1 MSFRGPIAQ
10 PGSELPAHNRLVPG
24 SNPGGPIC
32 SMLFV
37 RKPAPSSDLGPVAAL
52 TGSLV
57 EDALREEIA
66 RLMSLQAIDRELREL
81 EQALSSVAGRVE
93 QLRLDAQKQQA
104 ELDRLTTEE
113 QQSALMR
120 RQLEK
125 ELAEG
130 EARIRNKRMR
140 LNQARNDKELQ
151 ALAHEVDVQKE
162 TNQRLEA
169 DLLSLMEA
177 SEPRAARIAEFT
189 SVVERLLAELTAA
202 EKEIAA
208 QVEDLK
214 ISIAKQRLERD
225 LMAGNLERALLQRY
239 EMIFSRRNGLAVA
252 EARGGTCQG
261 CRMRLPPQLYNQIQR
276 HDSIHFCP
284 NCQRILY
291 HEGEGERHG

>member
-1 MSFRGPIAQ
+1 
-10 PGSELPAHNRLVPG
+10 
-24 SNPGGPIC
+24 
-32 SMLFV
+32 
-37 RKPAPSSDLGPVAAL
+37 
-52 TGSLV
+52 V
-57 EDALREEIA
+57 EDALREEIT
-66 RLMSLQAIDRELREL
+66 RLMSLQAIDRELRDL
-81 EQALSSVAGRVE
+81 EQALASVAGRVE
-93 QLRLDAQKQQA
+93 QLRVEAEQQQA
-104 ELDRLTTEE
+104 ELDRLTAEE
-113 QQSALMR
+113 QQSALVR

-140 LNQARNDKELQ
+140 LTQVRNEKELQ
-151 ALAHEVDVQKE
+151 ALAHEVDTQKE
-162 TNQRLEA
+162 ANQRFETE
-169 DLLSLMEA
+169 LLALMEA
-177 SEPRAARIAEFT
+177 TESRAAAIAELT
-189 SVVERLLAELTAA
+189 PVVDRLLADLNAA
-202 EKEIAA
+202 AKEIAA

-225 LMAGNLERALLQRY
+225 LMAGNLERGLLQRY

>member
-1 MSFRGPIAQ
+1 
-10 PGSELPAHNRLVPG
+10 
-24 SNPGGPIC
+24 
-32 SMLFV
+32 
-37 RKPAPSSDLGPVAAL
+37 
-52 TGSLV
+52 V

-66 RLMSLQAIDRELREL
+66 RLMSLQAIDRELRDL
-81 EQALSSVAGRVE
+81 EQALASVAGRVE
-93 QLRLDAQKQQA
+93 EFRLEAEKQHA
-104 ELDRLTTEE
+104 ELDRLTAEE
-113 QQSALMR
+113 QQSALVR
-120 RQLEK
+120 RELEK

-140 LNQARNDKELQ
+140 LNQVRNDKELQ
-151 ALAHEVDVQKE
+151 ALAHEVETQKE
-162 TNQRLEA
+162 ANQRFEA
-169 DLLSLMEA
+169 ELLALMEA
-177 SEPRAARIAEFT
+177 SESRAAAIAELT
-189 SVVERLLAELTAA
+189 PLVERLLAELNEAA
-202 EKEIAA
+202 KEIAA

-214 ISIAKQRLERD
+214 ISIAKQKLERD
-225 LMAGNLERALLQRY
+225 LMAGNLERGLLQRY

>member
-1 MSFRGPIAQ
+1 M
-10 PGSELPAHNRLVPG
+10 H
-24 SNPGGPIC
+24 
-32 SMLFV
+32 
-37 RKPAPSSDLGPVAAL
+37 
-52 TGSLV
+52 
-57 EDALREEIA
+57 LREEIA

-81 EQALSSVAGRVE
+81 EQALSSVAARVE
-93 QLRLDAQKQQA
+93 QLRLEAEKQRA
-104 ELDRLTTEE
+104 DLDRLTAEE
-113 QQSALMR
+113 HESVLKR

-140 LNQARNDKELQ
+140 LNQVRNDKELQ

-169 DLLSLMEA
+169 DLLGLMEA
-177 SEPRAARIAEFT
+177 SEPRNARIAELT
-189 SVVERLLAELTAA
+189 PLVERLSAEVIEA

-208 QVEDLK
+208 QVEDLR

-225 LMAGNLERALLQRY
+225 LMAGNLEHGLLQRY
-239 EMIFSRRNGLAVA
+239 EMIFSRRNGLAVT

-276 HDSIHFCP
+276 QDSIQFCP

>member
-1 MSFRGPIAQ
+1 M
-10 PGSELPAHNRLVPG
+10 
-24 SNPGGPIC
+24 
-32 SMLFV
+32 
-37 RKPAPSSDLGPVAAL
+37 
-52 TGSLV
+52 
-57 EDALREEIA
+57 REEIT
-66 RLMSLQAIDRELREL
+66 RLMSLQAIDRELRDL
-81 EQALSSVAGRVE
+81 EQALASVAGRVE
-93 QLRLDAQKQQA
+93 QLRVEAEQQQA
-104 ELDRLTTEE
+104 ELDRLTAEE
-113 QQSALMR
+113 QQSALVR

-140 LNQARNDKELQ
+140 LTQVRNEKELQ
-151 ALAHEVDVQKE
+151 ALAHEVDTQKE
-162 TNQRLEA
+162 ANQRFETE
-169 DLLSLMEA
+169 LLALMEA
-177 SEPRAARIAEFT
+177 TESRAAAIAELT
-189 SVVERLLAELTAA
+189 PVVDRLLADLNAA
-202 EKEIAA
+202 AKEIAA

-225 LMAGNLERALLQRY
+225 LMAGNLERGLLQRY

>member
-1 MSFRGPIAQ
+1 VGPFVHRCCPEAGPYRPLLDLIALLA
-10 PGSELPAHNRLVPG
+10 G
-24 SNPGGPIC
+24 
-32 SMLFV
+32 LF
-37 RKPAPSSDLGPVAAL
+37 
-52 TGSLV
+52 V

-66 RLMSLQAIDRELREL
+66 RLMSLQAIDRELRDL
-81 EQALSSVAGRVE
+81 EQALASVAGRVQ
-93 QLRLDAQKQQA
+93 QLRLEAEKQQV
-104 ELDRLTTEE
+104 ELDRLTAEE
-113 QQSALMR
+113 QQSAVMR

-140 LNQARNDKELQ
+140 LTQVRNDKELQ
-151 ALAHEVDVQKE
+151 ALSHEVDTQRE
-162 TNQRLEA
+162 SNQRFEA
-169 DLLSLMEA
+169 ELLALMEV
-177 SEPRAARIAEFT
+177 SEPRTASIAELT
-189 SVVERLLAELTAA
+189 PLVQRLLAELSEA

-225 LMAGNLERALLQRY
+225 LMAGNVDRGLLQRY

-252 EARGGTCQG
+252 EARSGTCQG

-291 HEGEGERHG
+291 HEGEGERHA

>member
-1 MSFRGPIAQ
+1 LF
-10 PGSELPAHNRLVPG
+10 NV
-24 SNPGGPIC
+24 IC
-32 SMLFV
+32 LASRF
-37 RKPAPSSDLGPVAAL
+37 AISDFGAVAVFAR
-52 TGSLV
+52 SLL

-81 EQALSSVAGRVE
+81 EQALCSVAERVE

-104 ELDRLTTEE
+104 ELDRLTAEE
-113 QQSALMR
+113 QQGAVTR

-140 LNQARNDKELQ
+140 LNQVRNDKEMQ
-151 ALAHEVDVQKE
+151 ALAHEVDTQKE

-169 DLLSLMEA
+169 DLLGLMEA
-177 SEPRAARIAEFT
+177 AEPRAAHIAEHT
-189 SVVERLLAELTAA
+189 SLVQRLSAELTEA
-202 EKEIAA
+202 EMEIAA

-214 ISIAKQRLERD
+214 ISITKQRLERD

>member
-1 MSFRGPIAQ
+1 M
-10 PGSELPAHNRLVPG
+10 
-24 SNPGGPIC
+24 
-32 SMLFV
+32 
-37 RKPAPSSDLGPVAAL
+37 
-52 TGSLV
+52 
-57 EDALREEIA
+57 REEIA
-66 RLMSLQAIDRELREL
+66 RLMSLQAIDRELRDL
-81 EQALSSVAGRVE
+81 EQALASVAGRVQ
-93 QLRLDAQKQQA
+93 QLRLEAEKQQA
-104 ELDRLTTEE
+104 ELDRLTAEE
-113 QQSALMR
+113 QQSALVR

-151 ALAHEVDVQKE
+151 ALSHEVDTQRE
-162 TNQRLEA
+162 SNQRFEA
-169 DLLSLMEA
+169 ELLALMEA
-177 SEPRAARIAEFT
+177 SEPRSARIAEIT
-189 SVVERLLAELTAA
+189 PSVQQLMAELSEA

-214 ISIAKQRLERD
+214 VSIAKQRLDRD
-225 LMAGNLERALLQRY
+225 LMAGNLERGLLQRY

-276 HDSIHFCP
+276 HDSIHYCP

-291 HEGEGERHG
+291 HEGEGERHA